1 MITNGYTTLEA
12 LKGRLGNVPDNQDA
26 KLEQMIEAAS
36 RQIDDLCNR
45 HFYTATAETRIFT
58 AEWHDMVMIDDL
70 ISLTALVTD
79 DIGNRTYTTTWTA
92 NDYDLEPYNAA
103 AMNRPYTSLMLNPN
117 TTLAFPRTR
126 RGVKI
131 TGNWGW
137 PSIPEPIEEACLL
150 IAVRLNQ
157 SAKAPYGTAGVL
169 QDGAVQYT
177 PRVDPQV
184 RQLLDPF
191 RKFNIGGV
199 G

>member
-1 MITNGYTTLEA
+1 MSKYTTIEV
-12 LKGRLGNVPDNQDA
+12 LKGRLGNVPSGQDA
-26 KLEQMIEAAS
+26 LFGQLIEAAS
-36 RQIDDLCNR
+36 RQIDDICNR
-45 HFYTATAETRIFT
+45 QFSPVTAATRIFT
-58 AEWHDMVMIDDL
+58 ADWHDMVLIDDL
-70 ISLTALVTD
+70 TTLTTLQTD
-79 DIGNRTYTTTWTA
+79 DQGDRTYSQTWTA

-103 AMNRPYTSLMLNPN
+103 QLGRPYTSIMLNPN
-117 TTLAFPRTR
+117 TTLAFPTIR

-131 TGNWGW
+131 TGDWGW

-157 SAKAPYGTAGVL
+157 SAKAPYGNAGIV

-177 PRVDPQV
+177 PRVDPVV

-191 RKFNIGGV
+191 RKFNIGAV